1 MLALLLKCTQ
11 WRVLQCLLYTYV
23 PPSSFSSPL
32 SSLLYNASE
41 ESLRRA
47 ATSHLTLEEE
57 DDHHHHHRQQQ
68 ATSARSGRVRKSTHS
83 KQVLISNQ
91 RLLGMC
97 ALPALVATASGADSI
112 LQLVTTTDRQRLS
125 MAKSVVYMSSGSGSV
140 WRPDEPEDLQRQSLT
155 RTQEHKHK
163 HTLSALLEHVQVPGV
178 SGLFR
183 QTFLLLVL
191 VDSVHSNAGTLLL
204 QLQLQLQQLPSLL
217 L

>member
-1 MLALLLKCTQ
+1 MCGGGEYTATVEELRLREQCGSSARRPLSRREVRHRGSRGIMPLLLKCTQ

-57 DDHHHHHRQQQ
+57 DDHHHHHRQQL

-125 MAKSVVYMSSGSGSV
+125 MAKSGGVYV
-140 WRPDEPEDLQRQSLT
+140 RRQRQ
-155 RTQEHKHK
+155 
-163 HTLSALLEHVQVPGV
+163 
-178 SGLFR
+178 R
-183 QTFLLLVL
+183 QCV
-191 VDSVHSNAGTLLL
+191 A
-204 QLQLQLQQLPSLL
+204 PR
-217 L
+217 